1 MFVAVGVVAL
11 LTVIG
16 ETKVG
21 SHCRWLQLP
30 YTIALLSAMNHV
42 CQNTFVHWGSQQ
54 LSFSPS
60 ALFFVRCVFVGILS
74 ICFAKFRREPIDLV
88 PSSWELRRKLLMRA
102 GVGNLVILFLFGA
115 LSYIPA
121 PFVGVVYMTKSIWA
135 SISCWIFLG
144 ERLSCR
150 DTIGMV
156 MGFVSVGMLMYST
169 TFAKG
174 ETAGLKNPMLGFG
187 LAMAAAI
194 LGGLNSAQIRA
205 MGMKVHYLTNV
216 FALAAGGL
224 VFCMPLAAYSPQN
237 FAKLLDLQPVNVV
250 LFLVVGVCSFLMQL
264 TYNKAYAL
272 SKAGPLILFMEAAT
286 LMCQFLADAALGY
299 QYVWMA
305 WASAGAI
312 MVYMLCH
319 LGHTLLELLEQK
331 SVLPRWNQ
339 QCSSAAADE
348 SVIKDAN
355 VDKDS
360 ALTQEPFNPIAK
372 TGTQIESL
380 KTAVPVDVI
389 STEADSVISEA
400 SQSFAVSSREAFA
413 PTNVT
418 VIGAGNISHYLM
430 CALTMHSETKVT
442 VFATYKHHGEKLKK
456 AWEEDVAKGEALHFS
471 GALGEGTAD
480 MKCLQATEDPTVA
493 FSPLCECVVF
503 SLPAPAYAEY
513 LRIVCQH
520 ASSGTVLLG
529 LPGVGCFEWAV
540 SKACEEVGRPMSD
553 FKVVYTQ
560 DVPLSCRVADFGK
573 KVFIRGKK
581 ERGTLLGCIPA
592 GGETEYS
599 AWVEN
604 LLLGQ
609 VLVRPAPALQATVG
623 TGCMVSHGFTL
634 KACLE
639 EIDAGME
646 LKEGELLWYGRAD
659 RNAAMDL
666 ADQEWQQVATAMLKR
681 MHNIDAPL
689 PALDLISFLEMWR
702 QWYPEVK
709 DHTSLASLMSSLS
722 AYQWTTVPTKT
733 IELSDDN
740 GNKRSVV
747 VPNTADRKFTQDVPF
762 SICLVVMMGQAVN
775 VPTPT
780 FEACV
785 AYMQEKMGKDY
796 LRFGSSAVGLG
807 DDLKR
812 ECYFIPLL
820 SGEMGLEEFLNFYH

>member
-11 LTVIG
+11 LTIIG

-30 YTIALLSAMNHV
+30 YIIALLSAMNHV

-54 LSFSPS
+54 LAFAPS

-74 ICFAKFRREPIDLV
+74 TCFAKLRKEPIDLV

-115 LSYIPA
+115 LSCIPA
-121 PFVGVVYMTKSIWA
+121 PYVGVVYMTKSIWA
-135 SISCWIFLG
+135 SISCWCFLG
-144 ERLSCR
+144 ERLSRR
-150 DTIGMV
+150 DAVGMV
-156 MGFVSVGMLMYST
+156 MGFASVGMLIYST

-174 ETAGLKNPMLGFG
+174 KAAGLNNPMLGFG

-205 MGMKVHYLTNV
+205 MGVKVHYLTNV

-224 VFCMPLAAYSPQN
+224 VFCVPLAAHSPQH
-237 FAKLLDLQPVNVV
+237 FVQLLDVQSVNLV
-250 LFLVVGVCSFLMQL
+250 LFCIVGICSFLMQL

-272 SKAGPLILFMEAAT
+272 AKAGPLILFMEAAT
-286 LMCQFLADAALGY
+286 LMCQFLADAVLGY
-299 QYVWMA
+299 HYVWLA

-312 MVYMLCH
+312 MVYMLLH
-319 LGHTLLELLEQK
+319 LGHTLLEK
-331 SVLPRWNQ
+331 TAALPRWNQ
-339 QCSSAAADE
+339 QCTVTDE
-348 SVIKDAN
+348 TTKNPNS
-355 VDKDS
+355 DKDNTLSQDPPPLVTDS
-360 ALTQEPFNPIAK
+360 APQDL
-372 TGTQIESL
+372 L
-380 KTAVPVDVI
+380 KVSQDVV
-389 STEADSVISEA
+389 STLADSSVSEA
-400 SQSFAVSSREAFA
+400 SQTFSVSSREAFA
-413 PTNVT
+413 PANVT

-430 CALTMHSETKVT
+430 CALTMESQSKVT
-442 VFATYKHHGEKLKK
+442 VFATYKHHGDKLKK
-456 AWEEDVAKGEALHFS
+456 AWEQDKSAGSAPLHFA
-471 GALGEGTAD
+471 GALGEGSAN
-480 MKCLQATEDPTVA
+480 MNCLQATEDPTVA
-493 FSPLCECVVF
+493 FGPSCDCVIF

-540 SKACEEVGRPMSD
+540 SKACQEVGRPMSD

-560 DVPLSCRVADFGK
+560 DVPLSCRVAEFGK

-599 AWVEN
+599 AWVEKI
-604 LLLGQ
+604 LLGQ
-609 VLVRPAPALQATVG
+609 VMVRPAPALQATVG

-646 LKEGELLWYGRAD
+646 LKEGELLWYGRED

-666 ADQEWQQVATAMLKR
+666 ADREWRQVATAMLKR
-681 MHNIDAPL
+681 LHNLDAPL
-689 PALDLISFLEMWR
+689 PALDMISFLEMWR
-702 QWYPEVK
+702 QWYPEVE
-709 DHTSLASLMSSLS
+709 HHGSLASLVANLS

-733 IELSDDN
+733 IEVSDEK
-740 GNKRSVV
+740 GTRSIV
-747 VPNTADRKFTQDVPF
+747 VPNTSDRKFTQDIPF
-762 SICLVVMMGQAVN
+762 SICLVVMMGRAVN

-785 AYMQEKMGKDY
+785 TYMQEKMGKDY
-796 LRFGSSAVGLG
+796 IRVGSSGVELG

-820 SGEMGLEEFLNFYH
+820 SGEMGLDEFLNFYH